1 MADFNFQPVASQ
13 VKPVPQMS
21 LGDMMN
27 VARGAQQYQ
36 QAEQINPLLL
46 QQSQQAVEQAKQ
58 INPLLLQQANQQVEQ
73 AKQMN
78 PLLLQSQEQSTRTG
92 QIALTL
98 EEQKNKERM
107 GAQQFFSNP
116 QNFQDETGMIDLKK
130 INESSHLFPLT
141 FPDISQK
148 FSTLAKSQTE
158 SKNADRGLDTGG
170 RELIASTIAP
180 LGYAGVQDPKEY
192 IKKLSDLKDQY
203 PNDLKLKNAVNAKIA
218 LLALIPGPSPDVAK
232 GAIISSEQ
240 LLSAV
245 QSREQFAPKT
255 GTLSTSSR
263 ILPTTTYS
271 SMGGQPG
278 QIVVGQNE
286 LAKLEIPPGSRMV
299 ATGKTDMNNNPTAF
313 VYDASGKLLGET
325 TIPTGVSES
334 QMPGAPQAMPQGAP
348 VIPQQRAAPA
358 SNAPVTN
365 APPINAP
372 VRMRPGETQDTYA
385 AAQKIRMDASD
396 VAAQVPD
403 QIFNANKIIELAG
416 EADLGKGS
424 QLLSDIKGGYAF
436 VPWTSDK
443 VTKFNDLGHFLQLQT
458 ASLSKGIGT
467 DAGRDM
473 FAGIAGKRE
482 WDEQSLKNTARIN
495 RALATGG
502 ELFNRGVQNSFNK
515 NNDPF
520 SARDFKDKWSTTLG
534 VNGIDAIRLYDLT
547 KNNDRIGL
555 KEFVD
560 YLGGPDSKRFK
571 DATQKI
577 GQMSLLLKGQ

>member
-1 MADFNFQPVASQ
+1 MADFNFKPVASQ
-13 VKPVPQMS
+13 IQPTPQMS

-27 VARGAQQYQ
+27 VARGVQQYQ
-36 QAEQINPLLL
+36 QAEQVNPLLLQEAQQKVEQARQINPLLL
-46 QQSQQAVEQAKQ
+46 QQGQQA
-58 INPLLLQQANQQVEQ
+58 
-73 AKQMN
+73 
-78 PLLLQSQEQSTRTG
+78 TRTG
-92 QIALTL
+92 EIALSL
-98 EEQKNKERM
+98 EEQKNKERL

-116 QNFQDETGMIDLKK
+116 NNFQDETGMIDLKK

-158 SKNADRGLDTGG
+158 SNKANRELDTGG

-180 LGYAGVQDPKEY
+180 MGYAGVQDPKEY
-192 IKKLSDLKDQY
+192 VKKLIDLKDQY
-203 PNDLKLKNAVNAKIA
+203 PNDIKLKNAVNAKIA
-218 LLALIPGPSPDVAK
+218 LLAQIPGPSPDVAK
-232 GAIISSEQ
+232 GAIIASEQ
-240 LLSAV
+240 LLTPA
-245 QSREQFAPKT
+245 QGREQFAPKA

-278 QIVVGQNE
+278 QIVVGQKE
-286 LAKLEIPPGSRMV
+286 LAKMEIPPGSTQEV
-299 ATGKTDMNNNPTAF
+299 TGADVN
-313 VYDASGKLLGET
+313 G
-325 TIPTGVSES
+325 IPIVTVKAPDGSVIGSFQVPQGYAGGAAQQS
-334 QMPGAPQAMPQGAP
+334 APQGMPQGAP
-348 VIPQQRAAPA
+348 SVQQPATQTAPQRPDI
-358 SNAPVTN
+358 SY
-365 APPINAP
+365 NAP
-372 VRMRPGETQDTYA
+372 VRMRPGETQDTYQ

-403 QIFNANKIIELAG
+403 QIFNANKIIDLAG
-416 EADLGKGS
+416 EADLGKGA

-482 WDEQSLKNTARIN
+482 WNEQSLKNTARIN
-495 RALATGG
+495 RALATGS

-515 NNDPF
+515 SNDPF

-534 VNGIDAIRLYDLT
+534 VNGIDAIRLHDLT